1 MWSPSET
8 ARRAVLWNARLAI
21 SSGMRRVVKD
31 MPRAT
36 ERRLPEEKL
45 KALRTSLPTAFDLIG
60 DALSGYWV
68 SAEQGSAALLAA
80 SRAINALASDVHTR
94 CEACIIFKVTSVL
107 YVRHASVSTVTRV
120 QPL

>member
-80 SRAINALASDVHTR
+80 SRAINALASDVLSDPESGALSAQWR
-94 CEACIIFKVTSVL
+94 EDLFALQGYVSEAAEMFC
-107 YVRHASVSTVTRV
+107 
-120 QPL
+120 

>member
-80 SRAINALASDVHTR
+80 SRAE
-94 CEACIIFKVTSVL
+94 CTS
-107 YVRHASVSTVTRV
+107 SGPRV
-120 QPL
+120 QCNTLDARLPHRGVRFL